1 VSFVKAN
8 DGYFFENRKNHQ
20 WEISRMGVGESTK
33 VTLIWKK
40 DGGGLGKNG
49 GKWVDAGGKFE
60 KLVQTLPKR
69 MNF

>member
-40 DGGGLGKNG
+40 DGGGLGKMAESGWMPVGNLRN
-49 GKWVDAGGKFE
+49 WF
-60 KLVQTLPKR
+60 KLCLR
-69 MNF
+69 E